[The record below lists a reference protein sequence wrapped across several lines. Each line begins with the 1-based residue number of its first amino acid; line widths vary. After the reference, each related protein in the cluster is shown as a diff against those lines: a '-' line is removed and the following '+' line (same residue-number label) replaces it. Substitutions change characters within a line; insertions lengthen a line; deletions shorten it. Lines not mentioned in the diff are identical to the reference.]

1 MCDLLNR
8 LRSCPPAEWN
18 RILLRE
24 LPSVSDGVVDDLTRR
39 IPGFSALVAERS
51 REVVRRDVEQALRV
65 SLGTPSARA
74 DVASNPDDP
83 SDDPD
88 HLCDGFPDAFSDTG
102 SGHAAS
108 GATAPR
114 NASVPRQAAGSRDG
128 AARQRL
134 LTALTG
140 REALPATALRELSDR
155 AGWPLPRRVQAVV
168 LGEPGELSLPAIADV
183 GEPLSGLYRGHPC
196 VLLPDPGPVAR
207 PALTEA
213 LRGRTVAVGQI
224 VPLQD
229 AASTARWARRLLAL
243 APAERVPDN
252 RPLFVDDHLTTLLLL
267 QDESLLRTLSA
278 RWLRPMMDLT
288 PRQRE
293 RLEATL
299 LAWLEGGGAPEA
311 AKALR
316 VHPQTVHYRLR
327 QLEKLY
333 GPALRDPRSRLELEL
348 TLHSRHLV
356 ARLRELQCRQGR
368 SRRPVPVGVGSRPA
382 EAARAARVNG
392 R

>member
-24 LPSVSDGVVDDLTRR
+24 LPSVSDGMIDDLTRR
-39 IPGFSALVAERS
+39 VPGFSALVAERS
-51 REVVRRDVEQALRV
+51 RDVLRRDVEQALRA
-65 SLGTPSARA
+65 SLGAPLGPGS
-74 DVASNPDDP
+74 DDASKTRTCERP
-83 SDDPD
+83 SDVLHD
-88 HLCDGFPDAFSDTG
+88 LGGDGRGPTSPPADSAG
-102 SGHAAS
+102 VP
-108 GATAPR
+108 APR
-114 NASVPRQAAGSRDG
+114 PPAGSRDG

-140 REALPATALRELSDR
+140 RETLPATALRELADR
-155 AGWPLPRRVQAVV
+155 AGWPLPQRVRAVV
-168 LGEPGELSLPAIADV
+168 LGEPGELSPPVTAGA

-196 VLLPDPGPVAR
+196 VLLPDPDPAGR
-207 PALTEA
+207 PALSEA

-224 VPLQD
+224 VPLHE

-278 RWLRPMMDLT
+278 RWLHPMTGLT

-348 TLHSRHLV
+348 TLHSRRLV
-356 ARLRELQCRQGR
+356 ARLRELRCRQGR
-368 SRRPVPVGVGSRPA
+368 PRRPVPVGMGSGPT
-382 EAARAARVNG
+382 EAAKAARVNG

>member
-24 LPSVSDGVVDDLTRR
+24 LPSVSDGMVDDLTRR

-51 REVVRRDVEQALRV
+51 REVVRRDVEQALRA
-65 SLGTPSARA
+65 SLGAPLEPASDNVTDAGRPEHPSDGLPDVFPDPGPGPDPSAPRH
-74 DVASNPDDP
+74 VAVSRRP
-83 SDDPD
+83 
-88 HLCDGFPDAFSDTG
+88 A
-102 SGHAAS
+102 
-108 GATAPR
+108 GAH
-114 NASVPRQAAGSRDG
+114 DG

-140 REALPATALRELSDR
+140 REALPVAALRELADR
-155 AGWPLPRRVQAVV
+155 AGWPLPQRVQAVV
-168 LGEPGELSLPAIADV
+168 LGEPGELSLPRMAGG

-196 VLLPDPGPVAR
+196 VLVPDPDATTR
-207 PALTEA
+207 SALTEA

-224 VPLQD
+224 VPLHD

-252 RPLFVDDHLTTLLLL
+252 RPLFVDDHLTTLVLL
-267 QDESLLRTLSA
+267 QDESLLRSLSA
-278 RWLRPMMDLT
+278 RWLQPMADLT

-311 AKALR
+311 AKALQ

-348 TLHSRHLV
+348 TLHSRRLV

-368 SRRPVPVGVGSRPA
+368 SRRPVPVGVGSRPT
-382 EAARAARVNG
+382 EAARVARVNG